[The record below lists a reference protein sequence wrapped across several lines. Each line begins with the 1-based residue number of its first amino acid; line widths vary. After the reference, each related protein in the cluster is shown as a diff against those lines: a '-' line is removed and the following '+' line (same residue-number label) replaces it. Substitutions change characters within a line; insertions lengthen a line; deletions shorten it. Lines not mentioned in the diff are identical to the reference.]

1 MKTTLEIPDELF
13 RQVKSTAA
21 SRGILMKEFVTEAL
35 AEKLSASAKE
45 ASRPWLAL
53 AGCAADDPEML
64 EEIERIDGIIED
76 TFGRV
81 DEDDWK

>member
-21 SRGILMKEFVTEAL
+21 SRGILMKQFVTEAL
-35 AEKLSASAKE
+35 ADKLSASEKGT
-45 ASRPWLAL
+45 SKPWLAL
-53 AGCAADDPEML
+53 AGCAADDPEL
-64 EEIERIDGIIED
+64 LAEIERLDGIIEE
-76 TFGRV
+76 TFGQV